1 MHYKYERLYRIL
13 FNEQMFYVAY
23 QRIYA
28 NPGNMTPGSDGQTID
43 QMSIERIGKLI
54 ASLKDESYH
63 PTPSRRV
70 YIPKK
75 NGKKR
80 PLGIPSVE
88 DKLVQEVVHM
98 VLEAIYE
105 GQFENTSHGFRPRRS
120 CHTAL
125 TYIQH
130 QFTGAKW
137 FIEGDIK
144 GFFDNIDHQVL
155 IGILRERISDER
167 FLRLIWKFLKAGYV
181 EDFAFHNTYSGTP
194 QGGVISPILANV
206 YLDRFDKY
214 MSEYARNYDMG
225 KRRRYNPQYTKF
237 TKKAIRLRKALR
249 ATEDEEEKAV
259 LLAQIMDVQKEMR
272 KLPASMDMDDRYR
285 RLKYVRYA
293 DDFLIGVIGSKA
305 DCEKMKEDF
314 TAFMMDK
321 LKLELS
327 AEKTL
332 ITNAHDAAKFLGYEI
347 TVRKSEATKRN
358 ANGWV
363 KRAFCGSIILKLP
376 LGTVQK
382 KLLSMKAMELRTVN
396 GKETWWATPRTY
408 MSKEKPEDI
417 CARYTTE
424 IRGFYQY
431 YRIANNI
438 SYSGSKFGYIM
449 RYSFYKTL
457 AMKQNSSTKKI
468 VARYKRGHD
477 IAIPYIG
484 KGGETKYRVF
494 YNDGF
499 ARQQPSKDAACDN
512 LPNLFVTPYPTLVEK
527 LVERKCELCGA
538 TNVDTVMYQ
547 VKKLTELEPNT
558 VWNKLML
565 KKWRKTLVVCKCCNK
580 KIHNHGK

>member
-1 MHYKYERLYRIL
+1 M
-13 FNEQMFYVAY
+13 
-23 QRIYA
+23 
-28 NPGNMTPGSDGQTID
+28 
-43 QMSIERIGKLI
+43 
-54 ASLKDESYH
+54 
-63 PTPSRRV
+63 

-75 NGKKR
+75 HGKKR
-80 PLGIPSVE
+80 PLGVPSVE

-194 QGGVISPILANV
+194 QGGIISPILANI

-214 MSEYARNYDMG
+214 MSEYAQNFDMG

-237 TKKAIRLRKALR
+237 TKKAIRLRKKLR
-249 ATEDEEEKAV
+249 AIENEEEKAV

-272 KLPASMDMDDRYR
+272 KFPASMDMDDKYR

-314 TAFMMDK
+314 TAFMKDK

-363 KRAFCGSIILKLP
+363 KRAFCGGIILKLP
-376 LGTVQK
+376 LETVQK
-382 KLLSMKAMELRTVN
+382 KLLSMKAMELRTIN
-396 GKETWWATPRTY
+396 GKGTWWATPRTY

-457 AMKQNSSTKKI
+457 AMKLNSSSKKI
-468 VARYKRGHD
+468 VTRYKQGRD

-484 KGGETKYRVF
+484 KGGETKYRMF

-512 LPNLFVTPYPTLVEK
+512 LPNLFVTPYPTLAER
-527 LVERKCELCGA
+527 LIERKCELCGA

-547 VKKLTELEPNT
+547 VRKLTELEPNT
-558 VWNKLML
+558 EWNKLML